1 MVEPEELI
9 VEVKA
14 DIAASFTYASFQN
27 AIPVVRSISIENK
40 TATNI
45 ETCELRLVSNPPFIR
60 PKVWIIDRI
69 LSEDT
74 IAISDRK
81 VELDA
86 NYLAGLNEAERGVL
100 TLTLLSRD
108 TVLAELH
115 ISVRLLA
122 RDEWGGVSDMAQL
135 LPAFVMPN
143 DPAVAKL
150 LRVSAD
156 RLADHGH
163 SSAMDGYQSNDP
175 KRSFM
180 LAASV
185 YSAIAGASIH
195 YAEPPA
201 SFELRG
207 QKIRKPSDITEQRLA
222 TCLDLSLLFAGTLEA
237 AGLNPVILLFK
248 GHAAV
253 GVWLTKR
260 TLANAIEPDLMEIRK
275 AHALRELILL
285 ETVGLTHRPP
295 MMFEQAQKRI
305 EHRLDE
311 AERGAFVAAIDIRRS
326 RSGGI
331 TPLASH
337 EIFRRSEG
345 EDVNGNANLP
355 LPPLP
360 GFDDV
365 PQDIAE
371 EKPTTAASRIDRWQK
386 KLLDLTLRNRLLNFS
401 DTQKT
406 IPFFC
411 NDISYLED
419 RLSAGA
425 GMRLISLP
433 EQNPLGERD
442 QEIFRETRKE
452 DLHSLFATEAL
463 QRDELPS
470 QLSGKELE
478 KRLIELHRQVRN
490 DFAEGGAN
498 TLFLAVGFLRWKK
511 KPDDER
517 SYKAPLLLIPVK
529 LERKS
534 ASSRFSLR
542 YHEDEVRFNG
552 TLLQF
557 LERDFDLRL
566 PQFMGPLPQDTSGI
580 DVPRVLASMRQGV
593 RDVPGMEVV
602 DETALSTFS
611 FAKFLMW
618 KDLVERTDALRQNRI
633 VKHLIDTPNQPF
645 ASGEATFTDEKD
657 IDRLYDPK
665 DIICLL
671 PADSSQIAA
680 SIAAA
685 EGRDFVV
692 VGPPGTGK
700 SQTIANMIAHC
711 LAVGKT
717 VLFVAEKTAA
727 LEVVYRRL
735 KAHGLGDHCL
745 ELHSNKADRKSF
757 VGQLKQAW
765 ESGTRYD
772 EREWIKINDQMRI
785 RRDELNDYV
794 DTLHYRHP
802 NGLSAYQ
809 AIGVATRGIDD
820 HAPALEFESYRGH
833 DEAHYERLEN
843 IAADLGRIFS
853 AVKSKPS
860 LQFVNRGEWTSVWQE
875 ALLRSAGDVLS
886 NLQQLTTF
894 YNAFLTQLNLKAPHE
909 VSFTELEK
917 IDSVAK
923 ALSAATGTDV
933 SIVFEFEFVQLRAAL
948 ADLEGAILSYRSAE
962 ATLTAPFELD
972 VIKQIPIE
980 PLEEGWREASASI
993 WPKSWLGQRK
1003 IRKLLKSYSASGSP
1017 DPARDLSVLKRLRD
1031 QANMIDANMLAGKR
1045 SGFAGLNSDTAAI
1058 ERRMNS
1064 GQRIRES
1071 LFSLERAAEE
1081 ISTSIQSLRPI
1092 LQSTEVEAPARLA
1105 ATRFAQIF
1113 ETLKRSIISFNNVS
1127 GVDIA
1132 ELHPNGCFTTLV
1144 DALSD
1149 LQNSRSLLR
1158 DWTAWCQIRALAN
1171 ANGLTALVSDIETGA
1186 VSAERS
1192 EQAFHLGYAR
1202 WWLPLVIDE
1211 TPTLRE
1217 FRCFNHEYVVGD
1229 FRGTDDLVR
1238 KAAVGRVLTKLSH
1251 NLPSVQSVPRQSE
1264 LGLLRHQMELQR
1276 PTKSIRDMISGM
1288 PDNFS
1293 KLAPCMMMSP
1303 LSIAQYLP
1311 PDQALF
1317 DVVIFDEASQIT
1329 TWDAVGA
1336 IARGRQTIIVGDPK
1350 QLPPTNFFGRSEVED
1365 DVEDY
1370 ERDLESI
1377 LDEAKTAGIPVR
1389 DLRWHYRSRNESL
1402 IAFSNHYYY
1411 QNRLITFPSPQ
1422 VNDQSVRLKLVE
1434 TGVYDRGKSRTN
1446 KIEARGVANEA
1457 VRRMRQWLVQ
1467 DEKDRCTIGII
1478 TFNAQQQS
1486 LIQDYLDEARRAE
1499 PELEWFF
1506 SEDRVE
1512 PAIVRN
1518 LENVQGDER
1527 DVILFSITFAADA
1540 AGKRSMDFGAL
1551 NRDGGERRLNVA
1563 VTRAREELIL
1573 FSGFRADQ
1581 IDTSRTKAIGVHHL
1595 KAFLD
1600 FAERGAVALPAQ
1612 DQGSVGGLE
1621 SPFEEAVANQLLRY
1635 GWQVV
1640 PQVGISGFRV
1650 DLGIKHPDKAGTYLA
1665 GVECD
1670 GATYHSSATA
1680 RDRDKVREQVLTG
1693 LGWSILRVWST
1704 DWWFDTR
1711 GAVERLHN
1719 ALSKLLEESRAHAL
1733 VERDVNGEN
1742 FVDLA
1747 SLSPNETGG
1756 QDELGQDI
1764 DNRIQV
1770 AYAPEL
1776 KNVPPSAVAAGA
1788 RLSEKNP
1795 VYILTDFGD
1804 FTVQPDKFYESSYQ
1818 TTLRGMVQAVIETEA
1833 PLRDDILAQ
1842 RIARA
1847 HGWLR
1852 TGSRIREQIE
1862 LHLKNFDKT
1871 SETSGKFIWKK
1882 GSIKDSIPYRWHDS
1896 NETRRAITDIP
1907 LAELVSVVHLQP
1919 DLHKYPDPIMALA
1932 RHLGVERLTDITRKR
1947 LEEAFKFVAK
1957 FRTD

>member
-1 MVEPEELI
+1 MLVPNELI
-9 VEVKA
+9 IDLKA
-14 DIAASFTYASFQN
+14 DITASFTYASFQN
-27 AIPVVRSISIENK
+27 AVPIIRSISIENK
-40 TATNI
+40 ADVNI
-45 ETCELRLVSNPPFIR
+45 EACELRLISNPPFIR
-60 PKVWIIDRI
+60 PKKWTIDRVLSQDSI
-69 LSEDT
+69 LIT
-74 IAISDRK
+74 DRK

-86 NYLAGLNEAERGVL
+86 KYLAGLNEAERGIL
-100 TLTLLSRD
+100 TLTLVSREV
-108 TVLAELH
+108 VLAEHH
-115 ISVRLLA
+115 IPVRLLA

-150 LRVSAD
+150 LRASAD
-156 RLADHGH
+156 KLADHGH
-163 SSAMDGYQSNDP
+163 SSAMDGYQSDDP
-175 KRSFM
+175 KRTFM

-185 YSAIAGASIH
+185 YSAIAGSALH

-201 SFELRG
+201 SFELLG
-207 QKIRKPSDITEQRLA
+207 QKIRKPSDIIEQRLA

-237 AGLNPVILLFK
+237 AGLNPVILLFN

-253 GVWLTKR
+253 GVWLKKR
-260 TLANAIEPDLMEIRK
+260 TLANAIEHDLMEIRK

-285 ETVGLTHRPP
+285 EMTGLTHRPP
-295 MMFEQAQKRI
+295 MMFEQAQKLI

-311 AERGAFVAAIDIRRS
+311 AARGSFIAAIDVRRA

-337 EIFRRSEG
+337 EVFRRGSD
-345 EDVNGNANLP
+345 EDGDIEASNLP

-360 GFDDV
+360 GFGDL
-365 PQDIAE
+365 PQEIVE
-371 EKPTTAASRIDRWQK
+371 EKPTTAAGRIDRWQK

-411 NDISYLED
+411 SDISYLED

-425 GMRLISLP
+425 DIRLISLP
-433 EQNPLGERD
+433 EQNPLGDRD
-442 QEIFRETRKE
+442 KELFRETRTE
-452 DLHSLFATEAL
+452 DLNSLFASEAL

-470 QLSGKELE
+470 QISGKELE
-478 KRLIELHRQVRN
+478 KRLIELDRQVRN
-490 DFAEGGAN
+490 DFSEGGAN

-511 KPDDER
+511 KPEDER

-529 LERKS
+529 LVRKS
-534 ASSRFSLR
+534 ASSRFSLK

-557 LERDFDLRL
+557 LERDFDLHL

-580 DVPRVLASMRQGV
+580 DVPRVLTSMRHAV
-593 RDVPGMEVV
+593 RDVPGMEVI

-633 VKHLIDTPNQPF
+633 VKHLIDTPHQPF
-645 ASGEATFTDEKD
+645 ASGEVTFIDEKD
-657 IDRLYDPK
+657 IDRVYNPK

-757 VGQLKQAW
+757 IGQLKQAW
-765 ESGTRYD
+765 ENGTRYD
-772 EREWIKINDQMRI
+772 EREWIKINEQMRV
-785 RRDELNDYV
+785 RRDELNGYV
-794 DTLHYRHP
+794 YALHHCHP
-802 NGLSAYQ
+802 NGLSAYK
-809 AIGVATRGIDD
+809 AIGSAMRGVDD
-820 HAPALEFESYRGH
+820 HAPTLEFSSYRGH
-833 DEAHYERLEN
+833 DEGDYERLRN
-843 IAADLGRIFS
+843 IAADLGRIFN
-853 AVKSKPS
+853 AVKIRPS
-860 LQFVNRGEWTSVWQE
+860 LQFVDRGEWTTVWQE
-875 ALLRSAGDVLS
+875 ALLRSAENVLA
-886 NLQQLTTF
+886 NLR
-894 YNAFLTQLNLKAPHE
+894 QLNAVYDALLTKLDLKAPSE
-909 VSFTELEK
+909 VTFTELEK
-917 IDSVAK
+917 IDGLAK
-923 ALSAATGTDV
+923 ALCAAAGMDV
-933 SIVFEFEFVQLRAAL
+933 SIVFEFEFAQLRAAL
-948 ADLEGAILSYRSAE
+948 AALEAAISSYRSAE
-962 ATLTAPFELD
+962 ATLTAPFELEI
-972 VIKQIPIE
+972 IKQIPIE
-980 PLEEGWREASASI
+980 RLEEGWREASASI

-1003 IRKLLKSYSASGSP
+1003 IRKLLQSYSASGSP
-1017 DPARDLSVLKRLRD
+1017 DPALDLSVLKRLRD
-1031 QANMIDANMLAGKR
+1031 QANMIDTNMLAGKR
-1045 SGFAGLNSDTAAI
+1045 SGFSGLESDTAAI
-1058 ERRMNS
+1058 ERSLNL

-1071 LFSLERAAEE
+1071 LFSLERAADE
-1081 ISTSIQSLRPI
+1081 IGSVIQAINPI
-1092 LQSTEVEAPARLA
+1092 LQSAEIETPARLTA
-1105 ATRFAQIF
+1105 SRFVQSF
-1113 ETLKRSIISFNNVS
+1113 EALKQSMIEFNNIS
-1127 GVDIA
+1127 GVDI
-1132 ELHPNGCFTTLV
+1132 EKLHPNGCFTSLV
-1144 DALSD
+1144 AALSD
-1149 LQNSRSLLR
+1149 LQNSRSFLR
-1158 DWTAWCQIRALAN
+1158 DWTAWCQIRALAKS
-1171 ANGLTALVSDIETGA
+1171 NGLAALVSDIENGA
-1186 VSAERS
+1186 VLGERS
-1192 EQAFHLGYAR
+1192 EQAFHLAYAR

-1217 FRCFNHEYVVGD
+1217 FRRFNHEYVVGD
-1229 FRGTDDLVR
+1229 FRGIDDLVR
-1238 KAAVGRVLTKLSH
+1238 KAAVGRVLATLSH
-1251 NLPSVQSVPRQSE
+1251 NLPNVQSVPRQSE

-1350 QLPPTNFFGRSEVED
+1350 QLPPTNFFGRSEAEDEVE
-1365 DVEDY
+1365 EY

-1377 LDEAKTAGIPVR
+1377 LDEAKSAGIPVR
-1389 DLRWHYRSRNESL
+1389 DLRWHYRSRHESL
-1402 IAFSNHYYY
+1402 IAFSNYYYY

-1422 VNDQSVRLKLVE
+1422 VDDQSVRLRFVE
-1434 TGVYDRGKSRTN
+1434 TGIYDRGKSRTN
-1446 KIEARGVANEA
+1446 RIEARAVADEA
-1457 VRRMRQWLVQ
+1457 IRRMRRWLTL
-1467 DEKDRCTIGII
+1467 DEKDRRTIGII

-1486 LIQDYLDEARRAE
+1486 LIQDHLDDARRTE

-1527 DVILFSITFAADA
+1527 DIILFSITFAADA

-1563 VTRAREELIL
+1563 VTRAREELIV

-1581 IDTSRTKAIGVHHL
+1581 IDTSRTKATGVHHL

-1621 SPFEEAVANQLLRY
+1621 SPFEEAVADQLLRY
-1635 GWQVV
+1635 GWQIV

-1650 DLGIKHPDKAGTYLA
+1650 DLGIKHPDKSGTYLA

-1680 RDRDKVREQVLTG
+1680 RDRDKVREQVLRG
-1693 LGWSILRVWST
+1693 LGWNILRVWST
-1704 DWWFDTR
+1704 DWWFDAK
-1711 GAVERLHN
+1711 GAMEKLHGS
-1719 ALSKLLEESRAHAL
+1719 LSYLLEESRAHAL
-1733 VERDVNGEN
+1733 VVSEADVGNLIDP
-1742 FVDLA
+1742 V
-1747 SLSPNETGG
+1747 SLSPNDINLKDDVSFKS
-1756 QDELGQDI
+1756 DEQISNFGST
-1764 DNRIQV
+1764 
-1770 AYAPEL
+1770 EL
-1776 KNVPPSAVAAGA
+1776 KNVTQSAVMVMGGQ
-1788 RLSEKNP
+1788 SEEN
-1795 VYILTDFGD
+1795 LTYVQTNFEH
-1804 FTVQPDKFYESSYQ
+1804 FNVQPAKFYESSYQ
-1818 TTLRGMVQAVIETEA
+1818 AILKTMIEAIVETEA

-1852 TGSRIREQIE
+1852 TGSRIREQID
-1862 LHLKNFDKT
+1862 LHLKNFDRT
-1871 SETSGKFIWKK
+1871 IETSGIFIWKK
-1882 GSIKDSIPYRWHDS
+1882 GSIRECIPYRWHEDS
-1896 NETRRAITDIP
+1896 EARRSITEIP
-1907 LAELVSVVHLQP
+1907 LAELVSAVQSNP
-1919 DLHKYPDPIMALA
+1919 DLHKNTDPIIALA
-1932 RHLGVERLTDITRKR
+1932 RTLGVERLTMVSRER
-1947 LEEAFKFVAK
+1947 LEEAFRFNV
-1957 FRTD
+1957 T